1 MESFSP
7 RTAMNVIQDRTEE
20 IKREIASLHNT
31 LKMSVQKAIRIGQLL
46 TEQKDFVG
54 HGLFLNWLDANLD
67 ITRQT
72 ADKYMKLYAY
82 RDKCK
87 LELHLQSAYK
97 QIETIEAQERQSKEE
112 RDRSLIAEYRKTGK
126 KPAGWDRSLDYR
138 IKKDDEASIKQQ
150 ERKEQVFREREE
162 RAKQYKLNAEGE
174 KVTFISDALKAATET
189 IIAKHEERQNW
200 KERIRLSDSGKDN
213 AFMDAIIEYLDTLPD
228 DNRRIEACSNIIKIC
243 RNISIELQQKNG
255 G

>member
-1 MESFSP
+1 
-7 RTAMNVIQDRTEE
+7 MNVIQDRTEE
-20 IKREIASLHNT
+20 IKREIAALHST

-46 TEQKDFVG
+46 TEQKKFVG

-67 ITRQT
+67 ISDKT
-72 ADKYMKLYAY
+72 AEKYMKLFQHHG
-82 RDKCK
+82 KI
-87 LELHLQSAYK
+87 ELSTNLHDAYK
-97 QIETIEAQERQSKEE
+97 QIETIESQARQSKEE

-126 KPAGWDRSLDYR
+126 KPDGWDRYLDYR
-138 IKKDDEASIKQQ
+138 IKKDEEVAAKQKERAEQ
-150 ERKEQVFREREE
+150 EFKDRQE
-162 RAKQYKLNAEGE
+162 RAKQYKLKAEGE
-174 KVTFISDALKAATET
+174 KVTFISDALKVATET

-200 KERIRLSDSGKDN
+200 KEKIRLSDGGKDD
-213 AFMDAIIEYLDTLPD
+213 AFMDAIIEYLDGLPD